1 VVALVP
7 CLSFLGII
15 GALELTSFD
24 TGVAACS
31 ARDQVRKGGVASLKQ
46 EHAAAGPRRHLS
58 RALHGGTCRRYRAHA
73 PPYPDPSPNTSPAEL
88 PTLLPCFHSSTFA
101 MMAAPMGG
109 WRSGWPQARQRRQ
122 ADDAAAALLRP
133 LPRSLARVWC
143 ACGVRVERTG
153 LDERARA
160 CACVRERECA
170 PLPFS

>member
-1 VVALVP
+1 MCPGPLGGSSRLRRHPSDPVSVRPPPWVVALV
-7 CLSFLGII
+7 CLLGII
-15 GALELTSFD
+15 GALEFTSFD

-31 ARDQVRKGGVASLKQ
+31 AQDQVRKGGVASLKQ

-109 WRSGWPQARQRRQ
+109 WRSGWPQARQRWQ
-122 ADDAAAALLRP
+122 ADDAARWRAGAPGLTLQLLK
-133 LPRSLARVWC
+133 LHS
-143 ACGVRVERTG
+143 
-153 LDERARA
+153 
-160 CACVRERECA
+160 
-170 PLPFS
+170 S